1 MHEQGAMA
9 GVRCMQGSCGRPLL
23 GLAAWVLLMISSVR
37 QGRLLPGKNTLRL
50 SEWEGLHGIVSEWV
64 RE

>member
-1 MHEQGAMA
+1 M
-9 GVRCMQGSCGRPLL
+9 L
-23 GLAAWVLLMISSVR
+23 GLAAWVLLMIRSVR
-37 QGRLLPGKNTLRL
+37 QVRLLPGKNTLRL